1 MTQENPDSSNST
13 QEAQAAAAEE
23 QTAQQPEHKQDKEQQ
38 PQAEQQDSEARL
50 LPIENLESR
59 LLRQL
64 DACTLCGECLKW
76 CPVYEQEKRE
86 DVVPRDKILRFMRII
101 KSQHGIIAS
110 LLRSRVKNKALAAF
124 ISRIFRIR
132 GITDQEIHSFAYSL
146 YECSTCGQCAVV
158 CPAGIDTV
166 NLWENIRQLLVQAGY
181 GPLDNHKVL
190 TKSVKSYDNPWQQ
203 PRQGRTKWARSAK
216 KKGLIKDNPRDIKK
230 IPGSVL
236 LFLGCTA
243 VYNSYVQQVAINTVN
258 ILEALDIDY
267 GCLGGAE
274 KCCGSVLLRV
284 GDPEY
289 YRLAQENINEF
300 HKLGIKTLIT
310 SCAGCF
316 KTIKQDYPRVDD
328 LQFEVLHTV
337 EYLKRLV
344 DQGILKFPHR
354 VERKVTYHDPCH
366 LGRAT
371 GVFEAPRQI
380 MHSIPGLELIEM
392 ERIKEFSRCCGAGG
406 GVKAGFPEVQEKI
419 SLARIREAEST
430 GAEELISACPFCF
443 AGLQV
448 GIKALNSHLVMKDVT
463 SLVAEALL
471 GQELQPPSS
480 GEQAQ
485 DKPRQKTAGK
495 AASKAAQ

>member
-1 MTQENPDSSNST
+1 MTQANTDNSNDT
-13 QEAQAAAAEE
+13 QEAQAVEAKE
-23 QTAQQPEHKQDKEQQ
+23 QTAQQ
-38 PQAEQQDSEARL
+38 QAEEKHQELEARL
-50 LPIENLESR
+50 LPIENLEAR

-110 LLRSRVKNKALAAF
+110 LLRSKVKNKALASL
-124 ISRIFRIR
+124 ISRIFRIH

-203 PRQGRTKWARSAK
+203 PRQGRTKWARTAK
-216 KKGLIKDNPRDIKK
+216 KKSLIKDNPRDIKK
-230 IPGSVL
+230 APGSVVV
-236 LFLGCTA
+236 FLGCTA
-243 VYNSYVQQVAINTVN
+243 VYNSYVQQMAINTVN

-267 GCLGGAE
+267 GCLGGSE

-337 EYLKRLV
+337 EYLKRLL
-344 DQGILKFPHR
+344 DQGILTFPHR

-371 GVFEAPRQI
+371 GIFEAPRQI

-392 ERIKEFSRCCGAGG
+392 ERIKKYSRCCGAGG

-419 SLARIREAEST
+419 SLARIREAEAT
-430 GAEELISACPFCF
+430 GADELISACPFCF

-471 GQELQPPSS
+471 GQELQPPQS
-480 GEQAQ
+480 GEEAKEKTTSQTAQ
-485 DKPRQKTAGK
+485 K
-495 AASKAAQ
+495 AASQATQ